1 MKLNLL
7 EKAKKLSIERGQTIL
22 VSMVNKINML
32 DPLAFFEAGKRLFNG
47 NRSFWSDPEE
57 ELVLVGLGSMYSI
70 LTDDSPNRFQQV
82 EKEWQAF
89 LKYVLPESLNNPMGT
104 GPLLI
109 GGFSFDPLKEKT
121 MLWKQF
127 EETMLVLP
135 KFMLTLS
142 KGEAYLT
149 INEFVTEQ
157 SNTEET
163 TRQLTYIEENLISDS
178 NNILIP
184 ASDVKT
190 RFEAIEIEPEQWKLA
205 VAKLAEEI
213 RDGVLEKVVLAREL
227 RLRSEESFSPY
238 STLFHLREEQARS
251 YLFAI
256 EKGTDCFLGA
266 TPERLIKKTGDE
278 MLSTCL
284 AGSIKRGET
293 PTEDERLGNWL
304 LLDSKNLHEHR
315 LVVKMISS
323 AMEKG
328 CEMMKIPNHPVL
340 IKLKNI
346 QHLYT
351 PVKGKAKTDAAL
363 LDMVSL
369 LHPTPA
375 LGGYPK
381 ETAMRKIRDEEL
393 LDRGWYAGAVGW
405 LDAKGNG
412 EFAVAIRS
420 GLLQGKEASLFAGC
434 GIVGDSDPE
443 SEYQETNIKFKP
455 MLSALG
461 GNLKWH
467 LQVH

>member
-7 EKAKKLSIERGQTIL
+7 EKAKKLSIDKGQPIL
-22 VSMVNKINML
+22 VSMVNQINML
-32 DPLAFFEAGKRLFNG
+32 DPLAFFEAGKRFFNG
-47 NRSFWSDPEE
+47 NRNFWSDPEE
-57 ELVLVGLGSMYSI
+57 ELILVGLGSMYSI
-70 LTDDSPNRFQQV
+70 QTDSPNRYQQV

-89 LKYVLPESLNNPMGT
+89 LKNVFPESLNNPMGT

-127 EETMLVLP
+127 EETMLMLP
-135 KFMLTLS
+135 KFMLTIS

-149 INEFVTEQ
+149 INEFVSEHT
-157 SNTEET
+157 NTEET
-163 TRQLTYIEENLISDS
+163 TRQLTYIEENLISDAFK
-178 NNILIP
+178 ILIP
-184 ASDVKT
+184 TSNLNT
-190 RFEAIEIEPEQWKLA
+190 QIEAIEIEPEKWKQAVTNLA
-205 VAKLAEEI
+205 KEVRE
-213 RDGVLEKVVLAREL
+213 GVLEKVVLAREL
-227 RLRSEESFSPY
+227 RLRSEDSFSPY
-238 STLFHLREEQARS
+238 STLYHLREEQAHS

-256 EKGTDCFLGA
+256 EKGADCFLGA

-293 PTEDERLGNWL
+293 PAEDERLGNWL
-304 LLDSKNLHEHR
+304 LQDSKNLHEHG
-315 LVVKMISS
+315 LVVKMISI
-323 AMEKG
+323 AMEQV
-328 CEMMKIPNHPVL
+328 CQTVEIPHHPVL
-340 IKLKNI
+340 IKLRNI

-351 PVKGKAKTDAAL
+351 PVKGKAKTDSL
-363 LDMVSL
+363 ILDMVNL

-381 ETAMRKIRDEEL
+381 EIAMKKIRDEEL

-405 LDAKGNG
+405 LDARGNG

-434 GIVGDSDPE
+434 GIVGDSNPE
-443 SEYQETNIKFKP
+443 SEYQETIIKFKP

-467 LQVH
+467 QQVH